1 MEPEHVEPRRM
12 RPDLA
17 RNYRQ
22 GVNLI
27 TSATSAG
34 ILATVL
40 GLGLFGIGRSLWL
53 DEAWVANSI
62 RQPTL
67 GGMFFYP
74 HWLQTTP
81 PLFLL
86 LVRAAV
92 RLTKPS
98 NVAFRAIPLLMA
110 LAAAGL
116 MLAVARR
123 VIGPRLAALAT
134 AFVVFNLT
142 AIEYSR
148 TLKQYSGEL
157 AASAA
162 LLLVASCYLVQ
173 PSRKY
178 FALLYGTVAITLPL
192 SYPSLFLL
200 PGIVLAVWVTG
211 GGFDALSLAGIAAAE
226 SVALYSLLIRF
237 NLALRLSAFWDAA
250 NDNKMTAG
258 LAVAVVFCLLA
269 SIRYAVVFLRRK
281 PTPRDWMFLICALPC
296 LLLAIAAAAG
306 LYPIGH
312 RNRLFSLP
320 CFVLLA
326 MMVAEDLLEVLKARQ
341 TAAVLAI
348 PLTLGLAGFAIADQV
363 IGARNV
369 PEEDYSAAVAFLR
382 QHAAASDLI
391 LVHACCQEGFLL
403 YSAMDHWQ
411 PSHLLF
417 GDTGWPCCTRGPDVY
432 PRDLHPRRSTE
443 AAVIADV
450 DAKIPRGYSG
460 RVWLLF
466 TRRPTHWAYT
476 GLDEGE
482 LWRKHLWARGCPPAA
497 YLPFAGLAISP
508 MDCMPA
514 R

>member
-1 MEPEHVEPRRM
+1 MHR
-12 RPDLA
+12 A
-17 RNYRQ
+17 
-22 GVNLI
+22 

-67 GGMFFYP
+67 RGMFFYP
-74 HWLQTTP
+74 TWLQTTP

-92 RLTKPS
+92 RWTKPS
-98 NVAFRAIPLLMA
+98 NVAFRAIPLLLA
-110 LAAAGL
+110 LAGAAL
-116 MLAVARR
+116 MLAVAWR
-123 VIGPRLAALAT
+123 VIGPQLAPIAA
-134 AFVVFNLT
+134 AFVAFNLT

-162 LLLVASCYLVQ
+162 LLLAASCYFAR
-173 PSRKY
+173 PSGKH
-178 FALLYGTVAITLPL
+178 FAWLCAAVAITLPL
-192 SYPSLFLL
+192 SYPNVFLL
-200 PGIVLAVWVTG
+200 PGIVLAVCLTRGAWSAV
-211 GGFDALSLAGIAAAE
+211 SLAGIACAE
-226 SVALYSLLIRF
+226 LVAMYVLLIRF
-237 NLALRLSAFWDAA
+237 NLARNLRAFWDASG
-250 NDNKMTAG
+250 DNKITAG
-258 LAVAVVFCLLA
+258 LVVALVFCVLA
-269 SIRYAVVFLRRK
+269 STRYAVVFLRRK
-281 PTPRDWMFLICALPC
+281 PAPRDWMFLICVLPC

-306 LYPIGH
+306 LYPISH
-312 RNRLFSLP
+312 RNRLFVLP

-326 MMVAEDLLEVLKARQ
+326 LLIVEDILEIFQAHKI
-341 TAAVLAI
+341 TAALAI
-348 PLTLGLAGFAIADQV
+348 PLTLGLAGYAVADQV

-369 PEEDYSAAVAFLR
+369 PEEDYAAAVAFLQ
-382 QHAAASDLI
+382 QHAAPSDLV

-411 PSHLLF
+411 APHLLF
-417 GDTGWPCCTRGPDVY
+417 GSTGRPCCARGEDARP
-432 PRDLHPRRSTE
+432 HRSTE
-443 AAVIADV
+443 AEVIAGL

-482 LWRKHLWARGCPPAA
+482 LWRKHLWARGCPPAV
-497 YLPFAGLAISP
+497 YLPLPGLAISP
-508 MDCMPA
+508 MDCTSA